1 MQKRFRSKVDNWFMF
16 IAVVPVVI
24 CLIFGFN
31 QNDLN
36 SAITS
41 IAISIIILVFFVYT
55 YFNTFYT
62 IRNNN
67 LLIKNSFILNQT
79 IDIQQIKKIVKSN
92 SWEKASALSMDR
104 LEIKYNEKPA
114 VHYNFYDNV
123 IISPEN
129 KEEFIENLLKIN
141 PKIEV
146 NLK

>member
-1 MQKRFRSKVDNWFMF
+1 MEKRFRSKVDNWFMF

-62 IRNNN
+62 FRNNN

-92 SWEKASALSMDR
+92 SWEKAPALSMDR
-104 LEIKYNEKPA
+104 IEIKYNEKPT
-114 VHYNFYDNV
+114 VRYNFYDSV

-129 KEEFIENLLKIN
+129 KEEFIKNLLEIN
-141 PKIEV
+141 PEIEV
-146 NLK
+146 NL